1 MGNPSILKE
10 EIMKEFLWHFRSS
23 IPQGGVPGILGMLLM
38 VLVFSIER
46 FFISQAAGKTK
57 WFLQ

>member
-1 MGNPSILKE
+1 
-10 EIMKEFLWHFRSS
+10 
-23 IPQGGVPGILGMLLM
+23 VPVLGMLLM

-57 WFLQ
+57 WTLYDKDTTSIKQGEIDEAIVKQQQGCTCN